1 MRKQQIINQSMV
13 SGVVSY
19 ENLAEWRLLEKSSL
33 PHLYKMVPD
42 KVRSDFI
49 EGVIEKTKYNME
61 KWICDIARLKNEG
74 HHPCSIMWY
83 SVSSINILFSPNL
96 FIFYRYSKSVTFKIK
111 MVAGWLKL
119 PSLGLNE
126 VSYHTDDNESRHHVI
141 TLRLQHHILDTGH
154 YLHLITPC
162 LYLTLIFSPSL
173 RMIRVFS
180 FFFKF

>member
-61 KWICDIARLKNEG
+61 K
-74 HHPCSIMWY
+74 
-83 SVSSINILFSPNL
+83 
-96 FIFYRYSKSVTFKIK
+96 
-111 MVAGWLKL
+111 
-119 PSLGLNE
+119 
-126 VSYHTDDNESRHHVI
+126 
-141 TLRLQHHILDTGH
+141 
-154 YLHLITPC
+154 
-162 LYLTLIFSPSL
+162 
-173 RMIRVFS
+173 
-180 FFFKF
+180 